1 MVSPLTLLRSL
12 PLPPSVLALFA
23 AADFDTVGD
32 LDGLTAAG
40 LAEEL
45 SSAQAAMQQP
55 MQQPMDAEQ
64 AAKLLLMARTG
75 GLGDEPCASSSS
87 IAPSCSA
94 LALLHEERSSRRV
107 ITFSRDLDTLLG
119 GGIAQK
125 QLTEFAGTPGVGKT
139 QLAMQLALNVQIP
152 PSFGGLGARSAYI
165 DAEGSFI
172 AQRCLEMAEGLV
184 RFLRAAASTAQQRA
198 DADALQARA
207 MLERIVVYRVHDH
220 VEQLAAIRAVGD
232 LPREEA
238 EAARVASVLGGHG
251 FLSAADGRSLAGGD
265 SEQAA
270 LPPVKLVVVDS
281 IAFHLRHVDVSYA
294 SRQAM
299 AGKMAQ
305 ALCSLAGRGTDGTGL
320 ACVVINQVT
329 TKVNDAV
336 GTSSLVPALGE
347 TWAHVCNVQLILS
360 WRDGMRVATLYK
372 GGTPGEAVYVVTG
385 EGIRS
390 RDAPVPQPR
399 GLQQQQQHHHHQQHQ
414 QHQHQHQQQQQQHQ
428 QHQHQQQQ
436 HQQHQQHQQQQQQ
449 QHQHQQGHQQVM
461 QPLPQAAPQDSL
473 AQPPDHQRALL
484 ATPAQAGGTKRR
496 QADTDTAPTLP
507 PPAQRYAPPS
517 AFSQPPPPQTYQH
530 QQTVAEHQ
538 RQVPRHAFP

>member
-1 MVSPLTLLRSL
+1 MGETAFGTNRRPVRAFPGRRAALGMVSPLTLLRTL

-107 ITFSRDLDTLLG
+107 ITFSRDLDALLG

-399 GLQQQQQHHHHQQHQ
+399 GLQQQQQ
-414 QHQHQHQQQQQQHQ
+414 QQQQQH
-428 QHQHQQQQ
+428 HTA
-436 HQQHQQHQQQQQQ
+436 
-449 QHQHQQGHQQVM
+449 
-461 QPLPQAAPQDSL
+461 PAPAAP
-473 AQPPDHQRALL
+473 AA
-484 ATPAQAGGTKRR
+484 APAPAPAAAAPAPAPAAAAPAPAPAAPAAAPAGASAGHAAPSAGSSAGFVGTASR
-496 QADTDTAPTLP
+496 
-507 PPAQRYAPPS
+507 PPARSSGDPRASLWHQTATGRHGHCANSPATGATIRA
-517 AFSQPPPPQTYQH
+517 AFSL
-530 QQTVAEHQ
+530 
-538 RQVPRHAFP
+538 